1 MRNAMSK
8 DFFREIKYTL
18 NRYVSILLIVAL
30 GVAFLAGIRAT
41 CPDMKLSLD
50 YYLDQSD
57 FMDLRVL
64 STLGL
69 TDDDLQAISSIE
81 GVKAVEGAYS
91 YDAEVIG
98 ENAKWILR
106 FLSEPQNVNKISLV
120 EGRDIENPDECIV
133 DRLMIDKDGY
143 QIGDQLTVTAAGKDE
158 NVSDALSVTT
168 FTIVGAAASPSY
180 FTSARDTTSIGTGQ
194 ADAFVYL
201 SPKVF
206 KSEAYSAAYLTV
218 EGAAEKTAYS
228 DAYDNVVDQVKDKL
242 EAISEEREAARYNG
256 IMDDANTELDDARS
270 KLADAKADAESELS
284 DAWAKLQDGEQQIRD
299 GQKTLDDN
307 KAAYEEQI
315 TSAKAKLQNSEQQLQ
330 KGEAQVSANEKK
342 LKDGRQQLSEA
353 RQQLEESGRTLEA
366 KKQQYE
372 EGLKAAEDGQK
383 QLDEGRAQLAA
394 ASESLKSQ
402 EEALNTQKNALQEQY
417 ETLLVQKEE
426 LNEGIIQLERQI
438 GELCQQRDEAAA
450 AEEPD
455 EELIAQLDAQIAEVS
470 GKKSQLE
477 SRRDEIQA
485 GLSQAESG
493 LSEIESGLTQVE
505 AGKEELSQ
513 QQDKLESQQTQ
524 LDETKK
530 QLDDAGKQLE
540 AGSSQLEAGKQQL
553 NNKQQEL
560 ENGQNALNQAKR
572 QLENGWSELES
583 GRKELQSKMA
593 SAQSQFEEAE
603 QKLTE
608 AKAELA
614 DAKEKYVSGKEEAKE
629 KIADAEQEIADAE
642 EQLGEVEYPEWYVL
656 DRNATQSYVEYEQNA
671 ERIGAI
677 GKIFPLI
684 FFLVAALVS
693 LTTMTRMVESQRT
706 QIGTL
711 KALGYSGWSIASK
724 YVWYALSASVIG
736 SVIGLIF
743 GQKFLPWVIITAYR
757 VLYPNI
763 TVILTP
769 LNLYYSVTASGA
781 AILCVTGAA
790 LASCCRELAASPA
803 ELMRPEAPA
812 AGKKILLE
820 HVGPVWKHMKFTSKV
835 AMRNLFRYKK
845 RFFMTIFGIG
855 GCTAL
860 VVFAFGLT
868 DSISGVAH
876 RQYDELFH
884 YDMTLTL
891 EDHVTD
897 QEMEKLYDFL
907 DNNDGLKAEQY
918 IRLRSMSM
926 SVQGSTTS
934 YTAYLTVPEDSGKY
948 GSFVE
953 LQDRKTGV
961 PYCLNDTDVII
972 TEKLA
977 ELLGIKAGD
986 TLKITDKDMEREV
999 TVGAVAEN
1007 YLMSYV
1013 YMSPALYRQTFG
1025 QTPEWNKIE
1034 AFIPGLNSDNSDD
1047 YSAQLLQLEAVS
1059 GTSTTDYVRSKFE
1072 EVLDSLDIV
1081 TLILMT
1087 AAGMLA
1093 FIVLYN
1099 LNNINI
1105 TERRRELATIKVLGF
1120 YDLEVAEYVYREN
1133 VMLTA
1138 IGALCGAVLGKYL
1151 HAFIIT
1157 SVETDVIMFIRR
1169 ADFSSYVYAVVITF
1183 GFSIFVNWLMYFR
1196 LRKIDMVESLKSV
1209 E

>member
-426 LNEGIIQLERQI
+426 LDEGIIQLDRQI

-629 KIADAEQEIADAE
+629 KIADAE

>member
-8 DFFREIKYTL
+8 DFFREIKYTF

-194 ADAFVYL
+194 TDAFVYL
-201 SPKVF
+201 SPEVF

-228 DAYDNVVDQVKDKL
+228 DAYDNVVDQVKNKL

-438 GELCQQRDEAAA
+438 GELCQQRDTHGADRSHSGWAGTADCTIEQARDNNCDWKTRWEI
-450 AEEPD
+450 AEE
-455 EELIAQLDAQIAEVS
+455 I
-470 GKKSQLE
+470 GKDIE
-477 SRRDEIQA
+477 QA
-485 GLSQAESG
+485 TGQSAFRHNAGREHKQRHRQKHIGIHTVCHGLHKVDR
-493 LSEIESGLTQVE
+493 I
-505 AGKEELSQ
+505 AGKGRIKEVYGQRRPTDRSG
-513 QQDKLESQQTQ
+513 DWNA
-524 LDETKK
+524 DTKK
-530 QLDDAGKQLE
+530 NKENAKHDSSDHLSTPPSTVSVAG
-540 AGSSQLEAGKQQL
+540 
-553 NNKQQEL
+553 
-560 ENGQNALNQAKR
+560 R
-572 QLENGWSELES
+572 
-583 GRKELQSKMA
+583 
-593 SAQSQFEEAE
+593 F
-603 QKLTE
+603 
-608 AKAELA
+608 
-614 DAKEKYVSGKEEAKE
+614 
-629 KIADAEQEIADAE
+629 KI
-642 EQLGEVEYPEWYVL
+642 
-656 DRNATQSYVEYEQNA
+656 
-671 ERIGAI
+671 
-677 GKIFPLI
+677 
-684 FFLVAALVS
+684 
-693 LTTMTRMVESQRT
+693 
-706 QIGTL
+706 
-711 KALGYSGWSIASK
+711 
-724 YVWYALSASVIG
+724 
-736 SVIGLIF
+736 
-743 GQKFLPWVIITAYR
+743 
-757 VLYPNI
+757 
-763 TVILTP
+763 
-769 LNLYYSVTASGA
+769 
-781 AILCVTGAA
+781 
-790 LASCCRELAASPA
+790 
-803 ELMRPEAPA
+803 
-812 AGKKILLE
+812 
-820 HVGPVWKHMKFTSKV
+820 
-835 AMRNLFRYKK
+835 
-845 RFFMTIFGIG
+845 
-855 GCTAL
+855 
-860 VVFAFGLT
+860 
-868 DSISGVAH
+868 
-876 RQYDELFH
+876 
-884 YDMTLTL
+884 
-891 EDHVTD
+891 
-897 QEMEKLYDFL
+897 
-907 DNNDGLKAEQY
+907 
-918 IRLRSMSM
+918 
-926 SVQGSTTS
+926 
-934 YTAYLTVPEDSGKY
+934 
-948 GSFVE
+948 
-953 LQDRKTGV
+953 
-961 PYCLNDTDVII
+961 
-972 TEKLA
+972 
-977 ELLGIKAGD
+977 
-986 TLKITDKDMEREV
+986 
-999 TVGAVAEN
+999 
-1007 YLMSYV
+1007 
-1013 YMSPALYRQTFG
+1013 
-1025 QTPEWNKIE
+1025 
-1034 AFIPGLNSDNSDD
+1034 
-1047 YSAQLLQLEAVS
+1047 
-1059 GTSTTDYVRSKFE
+1059 
-1072 EVLDSLDIV
+1072 
-1081 TLILMT
+1081 
-1087 AAGMLA
+1087 
-1093 FIVLYN
+1093 
-1099 LNNINI
+1099 
-1105 TERRRELATIKVLGF
+1105 
-1120 YDLEVAEYVYREN
+1120 
-1133 VMLTA
+1133 
-1138 IGALCGAVLGKYL
+1138 
-1151 HAFIIT
+1151 
-1157 SVETDVIMFIRR
+1157 
-1169 ADFSSYVYAVVITF
+1169 
-1183 GFSIFVNWLMYFR
+1183 
-1196 LRKIDMVESLKSV
+1196 
-1209 E
+1209 